1 MHTISVYGHIVRF
14 LGLGRE
20 LLSYFIYLYSLS
32 FFLFLSFCNIDFNI
46 SNKVVIIMEINSWK
60 VTKAVTNDLMREE
73 TDHFTSH
80 SRHQYHINHI
90 VQFSHSVAWMLVNST
105 TNDNICFIWKNFT
118 FSLQGYLSSGL
129 SRWVELSWVR
139 SYSIVT
145 VRQETAEK
153 II

>member
-1 MHTISVYGHIVRF
+1 MCRTYMCDLAGGCCSAIEIVVVIIVFVGLLIYCSPHTLLCWITCWIIYAHNQRVWTYCPFSGVGERVIKLFHLSV
-14 LGLGRE
+14 
-20 LLSYFIYLYSLS
+20 FIK

-90 VQFSHSVAWMLVNST
+90 VQFSHSVGQ
-105 TNDNICFIWKNFT
+105 F
-118 FSLQGYLSSGL
+118 YYE
-129 SRWVELSWVR
+129 R
-139 SYSIVT
+139 
-145 VRQETAEK
+145 
-153 II
+153 